1 MLDGAGAIPSRPMAS
16 KDPPA
21 ASKDRVVIDPT
32 IAEGAPVIKGTQT
45 PVADV
50 VESLAGGMSFEDV
63 QREYNLSA
71 EDVRAA
77 LRFVIAPAGQE

>member
-1 MLDGAGAIPSRPMAS
+1 MAS
-16 KDPPA
+16 KDRPV

-32 IAEGAPVIKGTQT
+32 IAEGAPVIRGTQT

-77 LRFVIAPAGQE
+77 LRFVIAPAGHE

>member
-1 MLDGAGAIPSRPMAS
+1 M
-16 KDPPA
+16 

-32 IAEGAPVIKGTQT
+32 IAEGAPVIRGTET
-45 PVADV
+45 PVAAV

-77 LRFVIAPAGQE
+77 LRFVIAPAGHE

>member
-1 MLDGAGAIPSRPMAS
+1 MAS
-16 KDPPA
+16 KDPPRE

-32 IAEGAPVIKGTQT
+32 IAQGAPVIRGTQT

-63 QREYNLSA
+63 QRQYNLSA

>member
-1 MLDGAGAIPSRPMAS
+1 MAS
-16 KDPPA
+16 KDPRPVP
-21 ASKDRVVIDPT
+21 SKDRVVSDPT
-32 IAEGAPVIKGTQT
+32 IAEGAPIIRGTQT

-71 EDVRAA
+71 DDVRAA
-77 LRFVIAPAGQE
+77 LNFVIAPAGHE